1 MIANMLLKSQVNN
14 IKVYESKHYGKK
26 IILFTLVDVVKQKNK
41 EERKIMAENNIMYEL
56 LDLEYVCDQSEE
68 EMCMSLSY
76 DAYIDTYDYND
87 IY

>member
-1 MIANMLLKSQVNN
+1 
-14 IKVYESKHYGKK
+14 
-26 IILFTLVDVVKQKNK
+26 
-41 EERKIMAENNIMYEL
+41 MAENIMYEL
-56 LDLEYVCDQSEE
+56 LDLEYVCDQGEE